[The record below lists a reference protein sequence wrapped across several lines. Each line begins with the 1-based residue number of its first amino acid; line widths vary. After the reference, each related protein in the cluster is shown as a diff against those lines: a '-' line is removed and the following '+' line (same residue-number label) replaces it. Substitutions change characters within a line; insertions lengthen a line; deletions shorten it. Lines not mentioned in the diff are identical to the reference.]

1 MKNTSRMKKMV
12 SLGLEILGWWLNP
25 LVSLSL
31 SLMFHFLLVA
41 TEFLLIFTEFFYFSG
56 VSMLII
62 DEAFN
67 FNSLSSIIRVLFTD

>member
-12 SLGLEILGWWLNP
+12 SLGLEIPGWWLNP
-25 LVSLSL
+25 LVSL

-41 TEFLLIFTEFFYFSG
+41 TEFQLIFTEFFYFSG
-56 VSMLII
+56 VLMLTI

>member
-12 SLGLEILGWWLNP
+12 SLGLEIPGWWLNP

-41 TEFLLIFTEFFYFSG
+41 TEFQLIFTEFFYFSG
-56 VSMLII
+56 VLMLII